1 MFYRF
6 LEQMSYRTGP
16 WAFGRVPL
24 TLTFQLE
31 VANRIVGNIDSIA
44 RSRISLMAQYL
55 TEPRLLFKIPG
66 IIFSFN
72 LINFSK

>member
-1 MFYRF
+1 
-6 LEQMSYRTGP
+6 MSYRTGP